1 MDDPNIGVILQTI
14 REGETRDKAIEVI
27 TIYCIKYF
35 DSTHSTQ
42 KYLIVKK
49 REEEQ
54 TKREQEEEQTK
65 REQEE
70 EQTKREQKRE
80 EEQTKRIQIQEE
92 TKQIKIQQK
101 IIEAEIRNKDLEAK
115 RIIAEKGKNTVLSE

>member
-27 TIYCIKYF
+27 IIYCIKYF

-49 REEEQ
+49 R
-54 TKREQEEEQTK
+54 EEEQTK